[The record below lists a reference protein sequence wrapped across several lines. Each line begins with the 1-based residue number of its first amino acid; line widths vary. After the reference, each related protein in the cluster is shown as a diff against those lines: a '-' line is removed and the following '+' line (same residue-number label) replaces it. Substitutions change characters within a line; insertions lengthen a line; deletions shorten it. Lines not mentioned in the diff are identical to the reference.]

1 MSFFLAGLLA
11 DPTVA
16 SHGEDLE
23 AHDIGTI
30 DLVACNLYPF
40 QSNPGIGNI
49 DIGGIVTRNLL
60 NHNPNPNH

>member
-1 MSFFLAGLLA
+1 MSLSLGLLA

-16 SHGEDLE
+16 SHGEDLI

-40 QSNPGIGNI
+40 ASNPGIGNI
-49 DIGGIVTRNLL
+49 DIGGSPSLNLSL
-60 NHNPNPNH
+60 TLTLP